1 MANFQI
7 QDAEGNN
14 TTVTIPDFA
23 LDSTN
28 QLMLANIKQLVKGSK
43 DTIDSLKDVVDN
55 AADAKNGDQKGRKKQ
70 EEATKKLTEETRKNR
85 TSMSQN
91 FKNMTT
97 SIGKTAGGLFGTLTK
112 GVIALGSVIT
122 GVATTRFVTLGQA
135 LTELTKQGLSQRDV
149 TITTIT
155 SLNQLGFS
163 TNEAVQAMLNSS
175 RAFAVNTD
183 AVLGGIR
190 SLQSSSRYGQE
201 LGMTLNEVNELAI
214 NELSLRSR
222 LMNLTGLTAVQQGAM
237 NKNILKTATV
247 QVEYSQALGV
257 STDTLR
263 TFVSTLIEDNG
274 YFAASMLRLSTEQ
287 REKTIAGVSQ
297 FASIIRATAGEAGGE
312 ITAAIIDAAQGGAIG
327 FSDAAVDMIAVLP
340 RLAGTFNDAI
350 KDFDS
355 GFGNAEQIA
364 LQLTDELANLSDSER
379 ERVFLLARAGDEQAK
394 AMARAVLSAEQA
406 ATKLGNLGLNVD
418 DAQKAM
424 LAFTSVT
431 QRFSGMFDG
440 IITMVSVEFGKMI
453 GEGKDLE
460 NTINSLN
467 NATTLIS
474 QSFTKF
480 VSALLKYIPGFT
492 SKLED
497 GTEKV
502 RKFSDVV
509 DTVSSYITG
518 VFDSLTKRLESGES
532 PSDIIMSYLNPM
544 LEKLSIWFDGFK
556 ETMKT
561 KFNDTLDY
569 IADAISEKMSSP
581 DFWEPILKAIAVAI
595 AGVFT
600 LKNLMKLMKSGAS
613 VVGEKM
619 QQGVDKVKGLFG
631 RAPVG
636 PPKPPTALSATAN
649 AASRV
654 LTPIAAGMAVID
666 TIGSGATMMR
676 DEDNKT
682 RKEKGEAYGQMAG
695 LVTGGIVGAFMGP
708 AGAAVGA
715 TIGGSIGSFLGKMLG
730 GFIAGDETTAL
741 ESVLNTKAG
750 PKTTAIT
757 GPGGTQS
764 FTTSA
769 NDVTMSALNNIVTK
783 LEDKSYK
790 DAVNN
795 DTGDDDLRSQIADF
809 LTAHKDNLEKEGTL
823 IQELRNQATSENPAM
838 NGQAIL
844 DELKAIRK
852 ATKGTKE
859 AVS

>member
-28 QLMLANIKQLVKGSK
+28 QLMLANIKQLVKGNK
-43 DTIDSLKDVVDN
+43 ATIDSLKDVVN
-55 AADAKNGDQKGRKKQ
+55 NSSEANRGNKDANKKQ
-70 EEATKKLTEETRKNR
+70 ADATKKLTEETRKNR

-97 SIGKTAGGLFGTLTK
+97 SIGKTTGGLFGTLAK

-183 AVLGGIR
+183 AVLGGI
-190 SLQSSSRYGQE
+190 SALQSSSRYGQE
-201 LGMTLNEVNELAI
+201 LGMTLNEVNEVAI
-214 NELSLRSR
+214 NELNLRSR
-222 LMNLTGLTAVQQGAM
+222 LMNMTGLTVAQQNVM
-237 NKNILKTATV
+237 NKNIARTAKV

-257 STDTLR
+257 STDTIR
-263 TFVSTLIEDNG
+263 TFVQTLIEDNG
-274 YFAASMLRLSTEQ
+274 YFSASLLRLGADQ
-287 REKTIAGVSQ
+287 RESTVAGVEQ
-297 FASIIRATAGEAGGE
+297 FASIMRATGGEVGGE
-312 ITAAIIDAAQGGAIG
+312 IAAAVLEAAQGGAIG

-340 RLAGTFNDAI
+340 RLAGTFNTAI
-350 KDFDS
+350 KEFDD
-355 GFGNAEQIA
+355 GFSNGAQVAEQ
-364 LQLTDELANLSDSER
+364 LTSELANLSDSER
-379 ERVFLLARAGDEQAK
+379 ERIFLLARSGDEQAK
-394 AMARAVLSAEQA
+394 SLARAVVSAENA
-406 ATKLGNLGLNVD
+406 AKKMANLGLNID

-440 IITMVSVEFGKMI
+440 IITLVSVEFGKLI
-453 GEGKDLE
+453 GTGTELDE
-460 NTINSLN
+460 TINSLN
-467 NATTLIS
+467 NATTLVS

-480 VSALLKYIPGFT
+480 IRALLKYIPGF
-492 SKLED
+492 ENAVD
-497 GTEKV
+497 GAGDSAF
-502 RKFSDVV
+502 KFSSVV
-509 DTVSSYITG
+509 DKVSSYVSG
-518 VFDSLTKRLESGES
+518 VFDSLTKRLNEGET
-532 PSDIIMSYLNPM
+532 PSEILMAYLKPM
-544 LEKLSIWFDGFK
+544 LDKLSEWFEGFK

-569 IADAISEKMSSP
+569 IGDAIAEKLSSP
-581 DFWEPILKAIAVAI
+581 DFWEPVLKGIAIAI

-600 LKNLMKLMKSGAS
+600 LKNLMKLVKAGGTK
-613 VVGEKM
+613 VGETL
-619 QQGVDKVKGLFG
+619 QTGVNKVRSMFSN
-631 RAPVG
+631 PFVG
-636 PPKPPTALSATAN
+636 PKPPPSALSTATN
-649 AASRV
+649 AAARFVAPISGA
-654 LTPIAAGMAVID
+654 IAAVD

-676 DEDNKT
+676 DEDDRT
-682 RKEKGEAYGQMAG
+682 RKDKGEAYGQMAG
-695 LVTGGIVGAFMGP
+695 LVTGGIVGAFAGP

-730 GFIAGDETTAL
+730 GFIAGDETSAL
-741 ESVLNTKAG
+741 ESVLNTKEG
-750 PKTTAIT
+750 DKVT
-757 GPGGTQS
+757 GFSTPGGTQS
-764 FTTSA
+764 YTTSA
-769 NDVTMSALNNIVTK
+769 SDVTMEAINNIVTK
-783 LEDKSYK
+783 LEDKSYR

-795 DTGDDDLRSQIADF
+795 DTGDNDLKQQIANF
-809 LTAHKDNLEKEGTL
+809 LEVHGKNLEKEESL
-823 IQELRNQATSENPAM
+823 INKLTRESTSDEPAM

-844 DELKAIRK
+844 DELKLIRK
-852 ATKGTKE
+852 ATKGTKD